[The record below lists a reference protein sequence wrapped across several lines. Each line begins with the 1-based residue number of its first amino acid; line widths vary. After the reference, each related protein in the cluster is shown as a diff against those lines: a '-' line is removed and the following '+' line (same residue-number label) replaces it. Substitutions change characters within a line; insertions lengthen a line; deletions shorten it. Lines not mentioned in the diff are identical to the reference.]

1 MQHYAKQCKRKV
13 KSMQGRKKPKPLSRA
28 QTKSD
33 LCKLENI
40 ALHFLSY
47 GDIALMNF
55 PILEK
60 PALHFSILGW
70 NSFLHF
76 SIFYKA
82 TLHFSILDWDN
93 SPAFFYLS
101 KSARQIFYLLTM
113 GKEEGGND
121 FGGSE
126 INGNPGFW

>member
-1 MQHYAKQCKRKV
+1 MQKMQAKSQIYAG
-13 KSMQGRKKPKPLSRA
+13 SKKPKPLSRA

-60 PALHFSILGW
+60 PALHFSILG
-70 NSFLHF
+70 
-76 SIFYKA
+76 
-82 TLHFSILDWDN
+82 
-93 SPAFFYLS
+93 
-101 KSARQIFYLLTM
+101 
-113 GKEEGGND
+113 
-121 FGGSE
+121 
-126 INGNPGFW
+126 